1 MTFSTSIG
9 LTKIREMLDAV
20 PGLEVHVGLPESFTT
35 STTSFVTMAGQ
46 RVYQKTVGSLW
57 QREARYFVGFAY
69 TVEGAEEAAEL
80 AIADYV
86 DELIRATILLR
97 NALAASQDAT
107 NVTLDLGMG
116 DTPDYQAQLG
126 VEVRI
131 YPAIIT
137 FTQQEQ
143 IG

>member
-9 LTKIREMLDAV
+9 LTKIREMLDAI

-57 QREARYFVGFAY
+57 QREARYFRS
-69 TVEGAEEAAEL
+69 EER
-80 AIADYV
+80 
-86 DELIRATILLR
+86 RATILMR
-97 NALAASQDAT
+97 NALAASQNAT